1 MDQAELLRY
10 VVQTLEGL
18 GIDYMV
24 SGSHASIYYGEP
36 RMTQDIDV
44 VADLAPA
51 HVPVLLDRFAA
62 PEFYMSE
69 EAAREATVRRGQF
82 NIIHA
87 ASGVKIDIVV
97 RKDTPYH
104 QGEFARRWRQPLLP
118 GIEAYFARPEDVIL
132 NKLLY
137 FQQGGSERHLR
148 DIAGMLR
155 VSGAEIDTRYIG
167 DWARDLGVDDIW
179 QAVRRRAETT

>member
-1 MDQAELLRY
+1 MNQAELLRY
-10 VVQTLEGL
+10 VVETLDTL

-44 VADLAPA
+44 VADVTLAHLPA
-51 HVPVLLDRFAA
+51 LLERFAA
-62 PEFYMSE
+62 PEFYVSE
-69 EAAREATVRRGQF
+69 EAARDATATRGQF
-82 NIIHA
+82 NIIH
-87 ASGVKIDIVV
+87 SLTGLKIDIVV

-104 QGEFARRWRQPLLP
+104 QVEFDRRWRRPLLP

-137 FQQGGSERHLR
+137 FQQGGSDRHLR

-155 VSGAEIDTRYIG
+155 VSRAEIDTGYID
-167 DWARDLGVDDIW
+167 DWAQRLGVRDAW
-179 QAVRRRAETT
+179 QAVRQRAEDR

>member
-1 MDQAELLRY
+1 MNQAELLRY
-10 VVQTLEGL
+10 VVETLDTL

-44 VADLAPA
+44 VADVTLAHLPA
-51 HVPVLLDRFAA
+51 LLERFAA
-62 PEFYMSE
+62 PEFYLSE
-69 EAAREATVRRGQF
+69 EAASDATATRGQF
-82 NIIHA
+82 NIIH
-87 ASGVKIDIVV
+87 SLTGLKIDIVV

-104 QGEFARRWRQPLLP
+104 QVEFDRRWRQPLLP

-137 FQQGGSERHLR
+137 FQEGGSERHLR

-155 VSGAEIDTRYIG
+155 VSGPEIDTRYIG
-167 DWARDLGVDDIW
+167 DWAQRLGVGDSW
-179 QAVRRRAETT
+179 QAVRQRAETT

>member
-1 MDQAELLRY
+1 MNQAELLRY
-10 VVQTLEGL
+10 VVETLDTL

-44 VADLAPA
+44 VADVTLAHLPA
-51 HVPVLLDRFAA
+51 LLERFAA
-62 PEFYMSE
+62 PEFYVSE
-69 EAAREATVRRGQF
+69 EAARDATATRGQF
-82 NIIHA
+82 NIIH
-87 ASGVKIDIVV
+87 SLTGLTIDIVV

-104 QGEFARRWRQPLLP
+104 QVEFDRRWRQPLLP

-137 FQQGGSERHLR
+137 FQEGGSERHLR

-155 VSGAEIDTRYIG
+155 VSGPEIDTRYIG
-167 DWARDLGVDDIW
+167 DWAKRLSVEGVW
-179 QAVRRRAETT
+179 QAVRERGEGK